1 MSTQDSPEVIELDV
15 PKHEISFTLE
25 DFLNPLIEKPR
36 LLTQAAAGASLLPDL
51 HPDISQHLQRISELA
66 AELKAEIGL
75 INQIDPDAL
84 NRLKQA

>member
-1 MSTQDSPEVIELDV
+1 MSTQDSPEVIEIQVTQHQLNLTLD
-15 PKHEISFTLE
+15 

-36 LLTQAAAGASLLPDL
+36 LFIQAAPGPSLLPDL
-51 HPDISQHLQRISELA
+51 HPDIAQHLQRISDLA
-66 AELKAEIGL
+66 SELKAEIDL